1 MIKYSIL
8 QIDLKRDPQHYGFFG
23 SRFALE
29 RNDVLFPPPEDIYDA
44 VYHGEQ
50 DTLDPEDIYRLLNL
64 NHPSDYKARS
74 LSVSDIIQYH
84 LPNGQKLNLFCD
96 NIGFKAVD
104 FGEDFKIAKEA
115 EYHPASDGS
124 SGTIT
129 LFYNKN
135 LTERA
140 VFIKI
145 SNILSKRMVGM
156 DDYGAEVVL
165 TPGEVYTSLQTYY
178 LKDPSA
184 RETDPISFG
193 DRITQ
198 LLF

>member
-8 QIDLKRDPQHYGFFG
+8 QINLERDHHYRFFG
-23 SRFALE
+23 SQLVHTLT
-29 RNDVLFPPPEDIYDA
+29 DTGFPPPEDIYD
-44 VYHGEQ
+44 VIYHGEQ
-50 DTLDPEDIYRLLNL
+50 DNFDPEEIFRLLNL
-64 NHPSDYKARS
+64 NHPIDYEGRS

-84 LPNGQKLNLFCD
+84 LPSGQTLNLFC
-96 NIGFKAVD
+96 NTIGFKAVD
-104 FGEDFKIAKEA
+104 FGEDYKIAKEA

-124 SGTIT
+124 FGTIT
-129 LFYNKN
+129 LFYNKY

-145 SNILSKRMVGM
+145 SNILSKIMVGM
-156 DDYGAEVVL
+156 DEGGAVVAL

-178 LKDPSA
+178 LKDPSTQK
-184 RETDPISFG
+184 TDPIRFQE
-193 DRITQ
+193 RITQ